1 MFTKCLAVAGNGI
14 SQAVDSASLLVS
26 CGNSGGACMIVQV
39 KIVGRV
45 IAGPGCYTE
54 ET

>member
-1 MFTKCLAVAGNGI
+1 MFTKWVAVVGNGI
-14 SQAVDSASLLVS
+14 SQAVDGASLLVS
-26 CGNSGGACMIVQV
+26 CENSRGACMIVQV
-39 KIVGRV
+39 KIVGRI